1 MTAVTAGG
9 VMEYVVVALLAIGG
23 VWAAVHGARLLV
35 RAVRRADDSA
45 SSLRAVRGI
54 RGLVIGV
61 AAWALAAGLLLE
73 QTWLLVFG
81 AVFLAEELYE
91 TGVLVLVLR
100 MADDATSGAR

>member
-9 VMEYVVVALLAIGG
+9 VMEYVVV
-23 VWAAVHGARLLV
+23 
-35 RAVRRADDSA
+35 
-45 SSLRAVRGI
+45 
-54 RGLVIGV
+54 
-61 AAWALAAGLLLE
+61 ALAAGLLLE

>member
-1 MTAVTAGG
+1 MCVGVYSTGEAKRVSAAGAAAPAG
-9 VMEYVVVALLAIGG
+9 SAHSGQNFAPGG
-23 VWAAVHGARLLV
+23 RRVPQRAQAAAASGA
-35 RAVRRADDSA
+35 AHSTQNF
-45 SSLRAVRGI
+45 
-54 RGLVIGV
+54 
-61 AAWALAAGLLLE
+61 AAGLLLE

>member
-1 MTAVTAGG
+1 MTAATAGG

-23 VWAAVHGARLLV
+23 GWAAV
-35 RAVRRADDSA
+35 
-45 SSLRAVRGI
+45 
-54 RGLVIGV
+54 
-61 AAWALAAGLLLE
+61 AGLLLE
-73 QTWLLVFG
+73 QTWLLVLG

>member
-1 MTAVTAGG
+1 MTAATAGG
-9 VMEYVVVALLAIGG
+9 VMEYA
-23 VWAAVHGARLLV
+23 
-35 RAVRRADDSA
+35 
-45 SSLRAVRGI
+45 SLRAVRGI
-54 RGLVIGV
+54 RSLVIGV